1 MIEIEP
7 HPEYAALFDR
17 TEPQRKRHGELALE
31 LRASYPNVGA
41 TVISHLVDRRM
52 EKEFYE
58 ELDRLA
64 GESALLYWVPDFQPT
79 EDEHVTL
86 KRTALDVIVGQIGEL
101 DDAYGL
107 PMLEL
112 RGPKA
117 DV

>member
-7 HPEYAALFDR
+7 HLEYAALFDR
-17 TEPQRKRHGELALE
+17 TESQRKRHSELSLE
-31 LRASYPNVGA
+31 LRASHPNIGA
-41 TVISHLVDRRM
+41 TVISHLADRRM

-58 ELDRLA
+58 DINRLA
-64 GESALLYWVPDFQPT
+64 EERVPLLWASDSQPT
-79 EDEHVTL
+79 EDEHE
-86 KRTALDVIVGQIGEL
+86 ALRQAALGVVAEQIGEL
-101 DDAYGL
+101 NEAYGF